1 MLVFRCLMF
10 VAHRQISNH
19 ESQASNPEIQ
29 KLKFMKSYTD
39 LDVWKKSRELVKDI
53 YLLTQSFPKDELY
66 GLSSQVKRF
75 VLFRYLQILPKVTA
89 EIIQKILYSFS
100 ISNVALYMNLRHNYI
115 YVLTWNLLQSQILIK
130 TLR

>member
-1 MLVFRCLMF
+1 
-10 VAHRQISNH
+10 
-19 ESQASNPEIQ
+19 
-29 KLKFMKSYTD
+29 MKSYTD